1 MLIHQSENSVGE
13 KSYKVTKY
21 RNKSWHYHYHANM
34 ELIYVYKGELVVRT
48 PGKVENVGKDDF
60 CLFLS
65 GQPHSIESAG
75 ETEFCICIFA
85 ESFVKEFTGMIKG
98 KVGEKS
104 VFSLSDDKRK
114 YIENIILTYPYPD
127 LLSIKSML
135 YGVCSEYMSSTG
147 FIDAEDKCI
156 QMETE
161 ILKFID
167 ENFHRDISLR
177 DISES
182 LGYEYHYLS
191 RRFNKGFNM
200 NFKNFLN
207 QFRYRKAKEMLISG
221 KYSITS
227 VAKMSGFQSVRNFN
241 KVFKEL
247 SGQGPREFLRND
259 RRYKSG
265 SDSTPLIYD

>member
-13 KSYKVTKY
+13 NSYKVTKY
-21 RNKSWHYHYHANM
+21 KNKSWYYHYHANP
-34 ELIYVYKGELVVRT
+34 ELIYIHKGELIIRT
-48 PGKVENVGKDDF
+48 PGKVENMQQGDF

-65 GQPHSIESAG
+65 GQPHSIESVG
-75 ETEFCICIFA
+75 ETEFHICIFA
-85 ESFVKEFTGMIKG
+85 DSFVKEFTKRIKG

-104 VFSLSDDKRK
+104 VFSLSKEK
-114 YIENIILTYPYPD
+114 EEYIKNLILMYPYPD
-127 LLSIKSML
+127 ILAIKSML
-135 YGVCSEYMSSTG
+135 YGVCSEYMASTG

-167 ENFHRDISLR
+167 ENFHRDVSLK

-207 QFRYRKAKEMLISG
+207 QFRYRKAKVMLLSG
-221 KYSITS
+221 NRVMAD
-227 VAKMSGFQSVRNFN
+227 VAKKSGFQSVRNFN

-247 SGQGPREFLRND
+247 SGYGPREFLKSESVFFEGSDNI
-259 RRYKSG
+259 RRY
-265 SDSTPLIYD
+265 YD